1 MAGAWPIGAKVA
13 SEHDPA
19 NRLVEEATITIL
31 PFGALDA
38 DLRPALMGG
47 RFGASTQLHLAN
59 TGNRPEAVTISG
71 TDRAER
77 LDFKIDKPI
86 LTLQPGETVNVKL
99 RLSGGDVKLVGG
111 ADTRP
116 FTLDVR
122 ANSYDTAPLSLSG
135 TYERRALIPTG
146 LPVAGATLA
155 ALAMGGF
162 AIYSAFLAPK
172 PAANVANTTTAA
184 SPTAVVQQSAA
195 PPPTEA
201 PAPPSAAVPPSPTLA
216 PSESAPPTPP
226 PTPTPTATLPPTP
239 SPTPYRPYG
248 PDQCIQG
255 FVWRGAWP
263 EDHVCVTPEQRQRVA
278 EDNAQAPY
286 RVNPTGPYGPN
297 TCIQGYVWREAR
309 TGDVVCV
316 TPDER
321 TQVATDNSLAQSRIA
336 P

>member
-1 MAGAWPIGAKVA
+1 M
-13 SEHDPA
+13 
-19 NRLVEEATITIL
+19 EEATITIL

-47 RFGASTQLHLAN
+47 RFGASTALHLAN
-59 TGNRPEAVTISG
+59 RGNRPEAVTISG
-71 TDRAER
+71 SDRAER
-77 LDFKIDKPI
+77 LDFRIDKPL

-99 RLSGGDVKLVGG
+99 RLTGGDVKLVGG
-111 ADTRP
+111 HDTRP
-116 FTLDVR
+116 FSLDVR
-122 ANSYDTAPLSLSG
+122 AASYDTPPVNLSG

-146 LPVAGATLA
+146 LPVALATVLA
-155 ALAMGGF
+155 LGMGGL
-162 AIYSAFLAPK
+162 AIKQAFFNGD
-172 PAANVANTTTAA
+172 PAANVASPTTIGA
-184 SPTAVVQQSAA
+184 SPAPAVAPTPP

-201 PAPPSAAVPPSPTLA
+201 PATPPPSAPPTAAPTAA
-216 PSESAPPTPP
+216 PAESAPPAPTLS
-226 PTPTPTATLPPTP
+226 PTPTLPPTP

-286 RVNPTGPYGPN
+286 RVNPTGAYGPN
-297 TCIQGYVWREAR
+297 TCIQGFVWREAR
-309 TGDVVCV
+309 AGDVVCV

-321 TQVATDNSLAQSRIA
+321 TQVAYDNSQAQSRIA